1 MSQLFY
7 SFLPALL
14 FLHMQHPTA
23 GTIPACTAVAH
34 HDSIKVIMDS
44 NDIRIF
50 LEAKKTILYTVSNMV
65 YATDKQDKNKQY
77 IDGYEILSSSKVGY
91 KKSLSLKTC
100 LLTSSNY
107 SFDVSRCSFFPK
119 YCLSFSSRAG
129 RLNFF
134 LPGDASCNVI
144 TILKINSIGNKEME
158 FSFSKDILD
167 KIKKSSDTVK

>member
-1 MSQLFY
+1 MSQFFY
-7 SFLPALL
+7 SFLPALF
-14 FLHMQHPTA
+14 FLHMQHQIAGNVPAYPTMA
-23 GTIPACTAVAH
+23 
-34 HDSIKVIMDS
+34 HDSSKVKMDS
-44 NDIRIF
+44 NDIRIL
-50 LEAKKTILYTVSNMV
+50 LEAKKTTLYTVSNMV

-77 IDGYEILSSSKVGY
+77 IDGYEILGSSKVGY

-100 LLTSSNY
+100 LLNCSNC
-107 SFDVSRCSFFPK
+107 SVDVSRCSFFPK

-167 KIKKSSDTVK
+167 KIKKSSDTDK